1 MKTKKNGKKQSVLE
15 HIKSVKARKRKWTDE
30 NYVKCYLLAAE
41 GKSYKSI
48 ARSLGVEEYV
58 MKQWMED
65 MPALRKAYND
75 GKERHGTRGEES
87 EFFQYVHKHLPERV
101 RKVWDQIMAV
111 QDAEDCF
118 DRMEAILSSK
128 GKRMRQH
135 LFIHALISRN
145 FDPSKACTAVGI
157 SMDTVNLWKNA
168 DEGFAKLLDEVQQHK
183 KNFFEGALV
192 RLVKKGDVSA
202 TLFANR
208 TLNRDRGYGD
218 KTQIE
223 VSGSLNHNH
232 KNLINFEDLGLP
244 PEVLRVI
251 YEAVKE
257 KKERELN
264 QRGEVPLLTLEG
276 KAVPVGIEG
285 GANVHANSESEEA

>member
-1 MKTKKNGKKQSVLE
+1 
-15 HIKSVKARKRKWTDE
+15 
-30 NYVKCYLLAAE
+30 
-41 GKSYKSI
+41 
-48 ARSLGVEEYV
+48 
-58 MKQWMED
+58 
-65 MPALRKAYND
+65 
-75 GKERHGTRGEES
+75 
-87 EFFQYVHKHLPERV
+87 
-101 RKVWDQIMAV
+101 
-111 QDAEDCF
+111 
-118 DRMEAILSSK
+118 
-128 GKRMRQH
+128 
-135 LFIHALISRN
+135 
-145 FDPSKACTAVGI
+145 
-157 SMDTVNLWKNA
+157 
-168 DEGFAKLLDEVQQHK
+168 
-183 KNFFEGALV
+183 
-192 RLVKKGDVSA
+192 VSA